1 MVVLELCADVLMVV
15 HKVIH
20 GHLAIVGETFVGTV
34 KICEKIEKFE
44 SCLLNG
50 LKTRLHVGVASRVK
64 LTLHF
69 VKVQGAVFVLVK
81 PFESFLN
88 QTTAVVVKF
97 SNKFV
102 HELI

>member
-1 MVVLELCADVLMVV
+1 VEVILPLFSGILHEFSRRRSSSLTFSKILFSKVYVPDATNESFELMVVLELCADVLMVV

-50 LKTRLHVGVASRVK
+50 L
-64 LTLHF
+64 
-69 VKVQGAVFVLVK
+69 
-81 PFESFLN
+81 
-88 QTTAVVVKF
+88 
-97 SNKFV
+97 
-102 HELI
+102 